1 MSHVPHCSLATCTP
15 KASPCGVEGPGSI
28 GWQFDTE
35 AIGVADRPDYWSQAI
50 AQALHVDVSVEP
62 LVDTPFGIRMALQ
75 DWGCLRLLHVQ
86 GSAHRSRR
94 RGPGRADELALV
106 LQFDGVCEI
115 GGRGRRA
122 TLGPGDV
129 AIMAPD
135 FECVHAPRGN
145 YSHALLDFGLEQAQE
160 LLPQWKNQ
168 VGHTFSAQH
177 PASAALRGLARWMLD
192 HGPRLPEDARAGFA
206 SSLLALIPGLAQA
219 DAAPGPSPASPARAP
234 MARAQRRR
242 VEDFV
247 RENLADTALDVP
259 MIARELG
266 LSVRYVHKL
275 FAGGP
280 GVMQWVLEQRLQACH
295 DELGRRGTRSVSSIA
310 YGWGFA
316 SPSHFSRAFRR
327 RFGISPS
334 QV

>member
-1 MSHVPHCSLATCTP
+1 MHVTVCKPARLVQAEKVRMSHVPHCSLATCTP
-15 KASPCGVEGPGSI
+15 KTSPCGVEGPGSI

-135 FECVHAPRGN
+135 FECVHAPRGTTAMRSWISASSRRRN
-145 YSHALLDFGLEQAQE
+145 CCRSGRTRSAIPSRHSTRRLPRCAAWRAGCWTTALAC
-160 LLPQWKNQ
+160 PRMP
-168 VGHTFSAQH
+168 A
-177 PASAALRGLARWMLD
+177 PASL
-192 HGPRLPEDARAGFA
+192 PRCWR
-206 SSLLALIPGLAQA
+206 
-219 DAAPGPSPASPARAP
+219 
-234 MARAQRRR
+234 
-242 VEDFV
+242 
-247 RENLADTALDVP
+247 
-259 MIARELG
+259 
-266 LSVRYVHKL
+266 
-275 FAGGP
+275 
-280 GVMQWVLEQRLQACH
+280 
-295 DELGRRGTRSVSSIA
+295 
-310 YGWGFA
+310 
-316 SPSHFSRAFRR
+316 
-327 RFGISPS
+327 
-334 QV
+334 